1 MGRLRKEL
9 AFARWCM
16 ELVAVSDVYEN
27 DRLVKELVSKLNPA
41 DKNKRVVIIAGDL
54 DVKLWHAVPT
64 EYVKNA

>member
-1 MGRLRKEL
+1 
-9 AFARWCM
+9 M